1 LWLPTCPPIPANR
14 GRIDPFIGFLIALY
28 DIAEIIIKP
37 LGALLSQKRGEWPV
51 LRLGLLMFSLGSGVY
66 LILSPEWL
74 VLVRLLQGTG
84 AACLMGMGTGCVT
97 PLADAL
103 IGDGSDEAALAF
115 NLGIT
120 GSYKELGEMAGPI
133 SMGFIGQAFG
143 LTWAFLIVGIAGVGS
158 LICLSYLEKKRDH
171 QPR

>member
-1 LWLPTCPPIPANR
+1 LPTCPPIPANR

-28 DIAEIIIKP
+28 DIAEITIKP
-37 LGALLSQKRGEWPV
+37 LGALLSLKWGEWPV

-66 LILSPEWL
+66 LILNPEWL

-84 AACLMGMGTGCVT
+84 ATCLMCMGIGCVI
-97 PLADAL
+97 PLGDAL
-103 IGDGSDEAALAF
+103 IGDVSDETALAL
-115 NLGIT
+115 NLGIA

-133 SMGFIGQAFG
+133 PMGFIGQAFG
-143 LTWAFLIVGIAGVGS
+143 LTWAFLMVGIAGAGS
-158 LICLSYLEKKRDH
+158 LICLSYLGKKRDY